1 MKQQGVK
8 HKDLNKMYFQRI
20 SIGAIKDTLWSALT
34 KRKAAGIKGF
44 KLGNRGYID
53 MLWSGLTKR
62 KPTSIKGF
70 ELGNT

>member
-1 MKQQGVK
+1 M
-8 HKDLNKMYFQRI
+8 NKAARSEAQRLEQNVQRI